1 MRKEIKMIIYVFEL
15 MMGAFVYCNYSTSTE
30 YQSNEIALGNIGA
43 LAGSERGNLIECIGT
58 GL

>member
-1 MRKEIKMIIYVFEL
+1 MIIYVFEL